1 MDMLKKYFPHA
12 FKANDVKSFIIALII
27 YAVIAFVGGLILGL
41 LAAIPILGIIFSII
55 GWLLEIYITVG
66 VILSI
71 LVFVKVIK

>member
-1 MDMLKKYFPHA
+1 MDMLKKYFSHA

>member
-12 FKANDVKSFIIALII
+12 FKATDVKAFIIALII

-41 LAAIPILGIIFSII
+41 LSAIPVLGFIFSII

-66 VILSI
+66 VILAI
-71 LVFVKVIK
+71 LVFVKVVK